1 MFLVLSGNTFVVSF
15 FCCFAQLFSFPVKT
29 RPSNKVTFCFL
40 FVSDFFF
47 KTKQGTLLHTVI
59 QSSID
64 RTILLHELPH
74 THAQISGQFGEA
86 YRVQKGRHFY
96 VRAVPVVRPSVC
108 PSGFPPCQKFL
119 LLQCHLFLP
128 LPSHAT
134 SPTHGHGGYI
144 QVADLPSP
152 I

>member
-74 THAQISGQFGEA
+74 THTQISGQFGEA
-86 YRVQKGRHFY
+86 YRGQKGRNFY
-96 VRAVPVVRPSVC
+96 VRAVPVVRPSVQR
-108 PSGFPPCQKFL
+108 PSEPKISSSSVPSFS
-119 LLQCHLFLP
+119 P
-128 LPSHAT
+128 LPFHKPSNLSHSWAWKIY
-134 SPTHGHGGYI
+134 SSRG
-144 QVADLPSP
+144 PS
-152 I
+152 

>member
-74 THAQISGQFGEA
+74 THTHKFQGNLAKRIGVKKDAIFMSARFPLS
-86 YRVQKGRHFY
+86 VHPSS
-96 VRAVPVVRPSVC
+96 VPLS
-108 PSGFPPCQKFL
+108 QKFL

-128 LPSHAT
+128 SLSISQAT
-134 SPTHGHGGYI
+134 SPTHGHGRYI

>member
-47 KTKQGTLLHTVI
+47 KTKQGTLLHI

-108 PSGFPPCQKFL
+108 PSGVLPCQKFL
-119 LLQCHLFLP
+119 LLQCHLLP
-128 LPSHAT
+128 PLSLSHAT
-134 SPTHGHGGYI
+134 SPTHGHGRYI